1 MVAHAPII
9 LALHKARRGRRWD
22 HTNIQPS
29 RLTSI
34 LSALSDRG
42 YRYTDLQGVVQETDP
57 KQIALTFDD
66 GYALLAETIPPI
78 CEQFRAKPTLF
89 IPAGYAGKSNRWDY
103 SGRFA
108 PEQHLSQSQ
117 IRSLA
122 EAGFEI
128 GSHGWSH
135 APLTQFS
142 NARVAEELGNS
153 KRLLEEITGSSVRSI
168 SYPFGRFDQRIVEQA
183 RMAGYT
189 TGVTTSWI
197 SRGADFLALGRIIIY
212 GFDTPFSVL
221 QKLEGRLAWLEK
233 LKQSVATSLS
243 GGTGLYQRIS
253 GHTSGDRI

>member
-9 LALHKARRGRRWD
+9 LAFHKVRPGRRWD
-22 HTNIQPS
+22 HTNIQPR

-34 LSALSDRG
+34 LTALSDRG
-42 YRYTDLQGVVQETDP
+42 YRFTGLRDVVDKNDP
-57 KQIALTFDD
+57 TQIALTFDD
-66 GYALLAETIPPI
+66 GYAHLAETIPPI

-89 IPAGYAGKSNRWDY
+89 IPAGYVGKSNRWDY
-103 SGRFA
+103 TGRFA
-108 PEQHLSQSQ
+108 TEQHLSQSQ

-122 EAGFEI
+122 NIGFEI

-153 KRLLEEITGSSVRSI
+153 KRLLEDITGRPVRSI
-168 SYPFGRFDQRIVEQA
+168 SYPFGRFDQRVIELA

-189 TGVTTSWI
+189 AGVTTSWI
-197 SRGADFLALGRIIIY
+197 SRGADYLALGRIIIY

-221 QKLEGRLAWLEK
+221 QKLQGRLAWLEK
-233 LKQSVATSLS
+233 LKQSIATSLS
-243 GGTGLYQRIS
+243 VGTSLYQRIS
-253 GHTSGDRI
+253 GHVHGDRI

>member
-9 LALHKARRGRRWD
+9 LAFHKVRPGRRWD

-34 LSALSDRG
+34 LSALDGRG
-42 YRYTDLQGVVQETDP
+42 YRFTSLQSVVATP
-57 KQIALTFDD
+57 NPRQIALTFDD
-66 GYALLAETIPPI
+66 GYAHLAETLLPI
-78 CEQFRAKPTLF
+78 CEQFRARPTLF
-89 IPAGYAGKSNRWDY
+89 IPAGYIGKSNRWDY
-103 SGRFA
+103 TGRFA

-135 APLTQFS
+135 RPLTQPAT
-142 NARVAEELGNS
+142 ARLAEELGNS
-153 KRLLEEITGSSVRSI
+153 KRLLEDISGRPVRSI
-168 SYPFGRFDQRIVEQA
+168 SYPFGRLDQRMVRLA
-183 RMAGYT
+183 RSAGYT
-189 TGVTTSWI
+189 TGVTTNWI
-197 SRGADFLALGRIIIY
+197 SAGADCLALGRIITY

-233 LKQSVATSLS
+233 LKQSIATSLS
-243 GGTGLYQRIS
+243 AGTGLYQRIS
-253 GHTSGDRI
+253 GHARGDRI